1 MSVHSSI
8 DPATLAV
15 VQNGLSQIVNEMD
28 LTTET
33 LAFNPVMSEARDRA
47 SGIYHPE
54 SAKMVAQGE
63 TGMPIFIGVMQ
74 FAVESTLADFPDMR
88 PGDIVVLNDPYRGGT
103 HLMDIKLV
111 KPFYYRGER
120 LAILANT
127 GHWTDVGGAV
137 PGGFGVRA
145 TEIIQE
151 GLRVPPILL
160 YKEGELDQGVLD
172 LMLSNMRGP
181 EERLGDLKAQLAAL
195 NVGEQR
201 LAAFVDKYG
210 KDTVVTCIDE
220 LLLRS
225 EQQMRS
231 YLDAV
236 PDGSYAFETCLDS
249 DGRGED
255 PIAVVLDMKV
265 SGTDIT
271 FDFSRSSPPVQGP
284 LNSAISATTAAVYLA
299 VKHVLPEVPINAGC
313 FEPITVVASDEVFLN
328 AKYPKAVSGSSAE
341 VSLRVVD
348 AVLGC
353 MAQALPERVP
363 AACFGT
369 VANFTIS
376 GHDPLQDKSYVMFR
390 FSGGGY
396 GGHPE
401 TDGLTNGSAPISSAR
416 TSPVEVLE
424 QLYPVRFD
432 HYRIREG
439 SAGAGERRGGFG
451 MSFQARL
458 LRGEAVSSVLADRG
472 RFPPYGLHG
481 GHSGAPTEIVYELE
495 GAEYRP
501 PHVTKDEGVE
511 MVPGD
516 AARIA
521 TGGGGGWGDPL
532 RRKPGAVVRDIRTE
546 LVSEGHAREAYG
558 VMVRRDEAGGVELDE
573 QETLKL
579 RARLNNGLPPS
590 EEPATGDGELE
601 EEEVKS

>member
-1 MSVHSSI
+1 MSLRSSV

-15 VQNGLSQIVNEMD
+15 VENGLRQVVEEMD

-47 SGIYHPE
+47 SGIYHAE
-54 SAKMVAQGE
+54 SGKMIAQGE

-74 FAVESTLADFPDMR
+74 FAVESVLAEFPEMR
-88 PGDIVVLNDPYRGGT
+88 PGDVVVLNDPYRGGT

-111 KPFYYRGER
+111 KPFFYRGER
-120 LAILANT
+120 LAILAST

-151 GLRVPPILL
+151 GLRVPPIYL
-160 YKEGELDQGVLD
+160 YREGTLDQGVLD
-172 LMLSNMRGP
+172 LMLANMRGP

-201 LAAFVDKYG
+201 LTAFVDKYG
-210 KDTVVTCIDE
+210 KDTVTACVEE
-220 LLLRS
+220 LLSRS
-225 EQQMRS
+225 ERQMRS
-231 YLDAV
+231 YLGDL

-249 DGRGED
+249 DGRSDD
-255 PIAVVLDMKV
+255 PITVALDMEV
-265 SGTDIT
+265 SGTNIT
-271 FDFSRSSPPVQGP
+271 FDFSRSSAPVQGP

-299 VKHVLPEVPINAGC
+299 IKHVIPEVPINAGC
-313 FEPITVVASDEVFLN
+313 FEPVTVVASDEVFLN

-353 MAQALPERVP
+353 MAQALPGRVP

-376 GHDPLQDKSYVMFR
+376 GHDPLKDKSYVMFR

-439 SAGAGERRGGFG
+439 SAGAGERSGGFG
-451 MSFQARL
+451 MSFQVRL
-458 LRGEAVSSVLADRG
+458 LRGEGVSSVLADRG

-481 GHSGAPTEIVYELE
+481 GCPAAPTEVVYELE
-495 GAEYRP
+495 GVEYRP
-501 PHVTKDEGVE
+501 SHVTKDEGIE
-511 MVPGD
+511 MLPGD
-516 AARIA
+516 TARIS
-521 TGGGGGWGDPL
+521 TGGGGGFGDPL
-532 RRKPGAVVRDIRTE
+532 GREPGAVVRDIRMG
-546 LVSEGHAREAYG
+546 LVSENHAREVYG
-558 VMVRRDEAGGVELDE
+558 VAVGRSEEGDVELDE
-573 QETLKL
+573 RETLVL
-579 RARLNNGLPPS
+579 RARLSGKPLTS
-590 EEPATGDGELE
+590 EEPTTPDRELKE
-601 EEEVKS
+601 EGVTP